1 MFVGSQPGLVELQF
15 VEVLLVVMAM
25 NRLVAP
31 GHLQQVGRSAN
42 YHSSA
47 TAFSTMTS
55 APLQRPSELHL
66 RLLVAPFRPHVGLAG
81 QVGGVVVAALA
92 PPLLLQDAPLVLP
105 PAPPQLLPSPT
116 LRSNF
121 QVSISIQSLHAIA
134 LPFFGRVVASDDLL
148 HSPHLCVT
156 MLVNRYMVF

>member
-1 MFVGSQPGLVELQF
+1 
-15 VEVLLVVMAM
+15 M

-31 GHLQQVGRSAN
+31 GHLQQVGRSSN

-55 APLQRPSELHL
+55 APLQGAGELHL
-66 RLLVAPFRPHVGLAG
+66 RLLVAPLRPHVGLAG
-81 QVGGVVVAALA
+81 QVGGVVVVALA

-134 LPFFGRVVASDDLL
+134 LPFFGRVVASDDL
-148 HSPHLCVT
+148 
-156 MLVNRYMVF
+156 